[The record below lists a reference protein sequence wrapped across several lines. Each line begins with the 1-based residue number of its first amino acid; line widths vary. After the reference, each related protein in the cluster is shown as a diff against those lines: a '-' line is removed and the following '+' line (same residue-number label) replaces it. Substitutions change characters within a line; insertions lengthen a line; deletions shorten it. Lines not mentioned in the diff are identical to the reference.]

1 MRDYIEIGSSP
12 FDESCAQVGDA
23 YYEMRSKIETKA
35 YLNQLN
41 RMFPE
46 VLNSSTLSFSIKTF
60 QHDFGPYKEVVINY
74 DSDNEEEYEIVIS
87 KIDKNIPSNW
97 DEEALKEKKTQTNI
111 LEGIK
116 NDSAIKL

>member
-12 FDESCAQVGDA
+12 SDESCAQVGDI
-23 YYEMRSKIETKA
+23 YYEMRSKIETRA

-46 VLNSSTLSFSIKTF
+46 VLNSSTLRFSVKTF
-60 QHDFGPYKEVVINY
+60 QHDFGSYKEVVINY
-74 DSDNEEEYEIVIS
+74 DSDDEEEYEIAIS

-97 DEEALKEKKTQTNI
+97 DEKALEEIKTQTNI
-111 LEGIK
+111 LEGIR
-116 NDSAIKL
+116 NDNARA